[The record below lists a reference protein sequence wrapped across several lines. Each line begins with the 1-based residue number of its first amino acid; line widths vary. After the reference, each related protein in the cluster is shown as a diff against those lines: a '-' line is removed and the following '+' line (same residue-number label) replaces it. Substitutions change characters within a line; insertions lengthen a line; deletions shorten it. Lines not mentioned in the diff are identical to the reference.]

1 MIKID
6 EIHRILGIDEVYKAP
21 KRLTDIL
28 FDKDSREDIFRQFLD
43 IETDLSYDW
52 FMRYFED
59 EHADRK
65 NKKQDFTPLS
75 VSKLLTGLV

>member
-1 MIKID
+1 MIKTD

-65 NKKQDFTPLS
+65 NKKQDFTPL
-75 VSKLLTGLV
+75 